1 MRRSFRAATV
11 FAGSAAC
18 AVALAPAAG
27 ATAKA
32 PDATSGPPHAFTCK
46 PLTVNAVRLYYTA
59 SEKHPTPACV
69 SGQGYVALGNGKLK
83 FQSYVGSG
91 YSGYLYIGG
100 KPRMFTVGEEPH
112 NLYGQTVSA
121 IYLQWVG

>member
-18 AVALAPAAG
+18 AVGLAPAAG

-32 PDATSGPPHAFTCK
+32 PDTRAFTCS
-46 PLTVNAVRLYYTA
+46 PLTTYAVRLYYTA
-59 SEKHPTPACV
+59 SENHPKPACV
-69 SGQGYVALGNGKLK
+69 SGNGTVTLGNGKLR

-91 YSGYLYIGG
+91 YSGEMYIGG
-100 KPRMFTVGEEPH
+100 KPHMFTVGEEPH
-112 NLYGQTVSA
+112 KLYGQIVSK